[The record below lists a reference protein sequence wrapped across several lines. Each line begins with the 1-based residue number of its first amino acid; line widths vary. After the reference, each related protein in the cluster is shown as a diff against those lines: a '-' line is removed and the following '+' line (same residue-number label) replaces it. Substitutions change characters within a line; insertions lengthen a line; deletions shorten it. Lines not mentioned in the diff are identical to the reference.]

1 MTKYLAY
8 GLIFRV
14 NFLILCLIF
23 NTIRAIFYM
32 IFHVLAVKFNT
43 VVCQN

>member
-1 MTKYLAY
+1 MTKYLVD
-8 GLIFRV
+8 GLIFCV
-14 NFLILCLIF
+14 NFLILRLIF